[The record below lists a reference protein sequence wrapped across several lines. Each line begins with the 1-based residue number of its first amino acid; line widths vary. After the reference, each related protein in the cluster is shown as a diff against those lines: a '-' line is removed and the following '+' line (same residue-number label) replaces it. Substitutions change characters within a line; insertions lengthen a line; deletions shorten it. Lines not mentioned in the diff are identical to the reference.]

1 LKPKHNIRAKVD
13 TNNRPAK
20 KKKTNIKK
28 QKVEKENLT
37 EEFLLDSG
45 VPEGKK
51 PLGNY
56 DSTNI

>member
-20 KKKTNIKK
+20 KKKTNVKK

-37 EEFLLDSG
+37 EEFLLHSG

-51 PLGNY
+51 PLSNH
-56 DSTNI
+56 D